1 MRFHNRRHTAKRVGV
16 FNRRPAKF
24 HNGWFHSI
32 LECAGRAKRDGAFG
46 FRLRT
51 SRTRR
56 KAPSPLR
63 SATHSINKK
72 ASRKAYDWPLKLE
85 KLLRH
90 KTSGAQ
96 GRSSPPSFS
105 L

>member
-16 FNRRPAKF
+16 FNRRAAKF
-24 HNGWFHSI
+24 HNGWFHNQIGVRRQS
-32 LECAGRAKRDGAFG
+32 EARRRFG

-51 SRTRR
+51 SRIRR

-72 ASRKAYDWPLKLE
+72 ASRIAYDWPLKLE

-96 GRSSPPSFS
+96 KS
-105 L
+105 